1 MLAHRVWDRDTIS
14 SDDIIGG
21 VLIDLSNLLLSDVN
35 EIAGWFPIY
44 DTMRGVRGELKL
56 SVSLSFFGKATGI
69 GADSTDSVLFSFGS
83 VAPPNMIVTQ
93 ILGFVEELLVD
104 DDPEYD
110 WKDQFRSSRNSNQ
123 SRQYL
128 LYKLS
133 AKLRREIGTK
143 VVGLGGNA
151 VLGFKNHVDYESEG
165 SLVIRGFGTAV
176 ILKRNRPMASLS
188 SIPLSPTSLA
198 TASPVLQSPIQEE
211 EFTAMRSS
219 DTPFDMDDLHSPGA
233 IPSTKY
239 GSTCTFNSQRQAEK
253 GNSSFSR
260 LILTL
265 LPS

>member
-1 MLAHRVWDRDTIS
+1 M
-14 SDDIIGG
+14 
-21 VLIDLSNLLLSDVN
+21 N

-110 WKDQFRSSRNSNQ
+110 WKDQFRSSRTSNQ

-151 VLGFKNHVDYESEG
+151 VLGFKNHIDYESEG
-165 SLVIRGFGTAV
+165 SLVMRGYGTAV
-176 ILKRNRPMASLS
+176 ILKRNRPMNSLS
-188 SIPLSPTSLA
+188 SIPISSPASMP
-198 TASPVLQSPIQEE
+198 TASPILQSSIEE
-211 EFTAMRSS
+211 DIAAMRSS

-233 IPSTKY
+233 IPSSKP
-239 GSTCTFNSQRQAEK
+239 GSAGTY
-253 GNSSFSR
+253 
-260 LILTL
+260 
-265 LPS
+265 

>member
-1 MLAHRVWDRDTIS
+1 MS
-14 SDDIIGG
+14 
-21 VLIDLSNLLLSDVN
+21 

-69 GADSTDSVLFSFGS
+69 GADSTDTVLFSFGT

-110 WKDQFRSSRNSNQ
+110 WKDQFRSSRTSNQ

-165 SLVIRGFGTAV
+165 SLVMRGFGTAV
-176 ILKRNRPMASLS
+176 ILKRNRPMASIAS
-188 SIPLSPTSLA
+188 GPLASPTSLP
-198 TASPVLQSPIQEE
+198 TASPVLPSSLEE
-211 EFTAMRSS
+211 EFVAMRSS
-219 DTPFDMDDLHSPGA
+219 DAPFDMDDIHSP
-233 IPSTKY
+233 PPLLSQKT
-239 GSTCTFNSQRQAEK
+239 GSTGAFLRSTLGNFKRQL
-253 GNSSFSR
+253 FS
-260 LILTL
+260 
-265 LPS
+265 LPF

>member
-1 MLAHRVWDRDTIS
+1 M
-14 SDDIIGG
+14 
-21 VLIDLSNLLLSDVN
+21 N

-165 SLVIRGFGTAV
+165 SLVMRGFGTAV

-188 SIPLSPTSLA
+188 SIPLSPTS
-198 TASPVLQSPIQEE
+198 TASPVLTSPIEDD
-211 EFTAMRSS
+211 FNAMRSS
-219 DTPFDMDDLHSPGA
+219 DAPFDMDDLHSPGA
-233 IPSTKY
+233 IPPSQKS
-239 GSTCTFNSQRQAEK
+239 GSTGTS
-253 GNSSFSR
+253 
-260 LILTL
+260 
-265 LPS
+265 